1 MIFLLLATWFSWN
14 VWNLASTFF
23 QDDVKESSSSFKESS
38 SSSSSDRIM
47 WTVISTVC
55 IVVYARLS
63 AGQNDPDQ
71 YAARLNKYLENYG
84 ARYEYRHRG
93 KPSEGRCIFE

>member
-1 MIFLLLATWFSWN
+1 M
-14 VWNLASTFF
+14 WNLASTFF
-23 QDDVKESSSSFKESS
+23 QDDVKE

-63 AGQNDPDQ
+63 AGRNDPDQ

>member
-23 QDDVKESSSSFKESS
+23 QDDAKES

-47 WTVISTVC
+47 WTIISTVC
-55 IVVYARLS
+55 IVMYARLS
-63 AGQNDPDQ
+63 AGRNDPDQ

-84 ARYEYRHRG
+84 ARYEYRHPG
-93 KPSEGRCIFE
+93 KPSEGRCVFE